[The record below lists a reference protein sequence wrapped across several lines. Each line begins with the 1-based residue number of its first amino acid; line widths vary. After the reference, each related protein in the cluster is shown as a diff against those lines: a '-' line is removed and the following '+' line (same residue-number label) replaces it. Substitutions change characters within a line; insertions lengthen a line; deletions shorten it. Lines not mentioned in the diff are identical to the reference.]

1 MPLTTS
7 AQTVVAEEPAN
18 LEAKLALA
26 KCLEQCGDPQRALVL
41 IKEGA
46 SFFACS
52 SPQPGA
58 HPYASS
64 Q

>member
-1 MPLTTS
+1 MR
-7 AQTVVAEEPAN
+7 AVVAEEPAN

-46 SFFACS
+46 SLLS
-52 SPQPGA
+52 SVRLAPPLA
-58 HPYASS
+58 PS
-64 Q
+64 